1 MRGFIY
7 TAMLLAGLDLLLKA
21 PTSNVAVALATPT
34 RWLAEWMDP
43 RTPLIGAPAS
53 WSSSS
58 SSSPSKQPASSG
70 GGFNPVHALEGFLA
84 PLLP

>member
-1 MRGFIY
+1 MRGFLL
-7 TAMLLAGLDLLLKA
+7 AAMGLAALDMLLQA
-21 PTSNVAVALATPT
+21 PTSNFAVAMATPT

-58 SSSPSKQPASSG
+58 SSSKSTAAPS
-70 GGFNPVHALEGFLA
+70 GGFNPVHALENLLA